1 MAYNIRIQERTVKS
15 LKKIP
20 EPYKTQVK
28 DTIDRLA
35 QFSPSMNNIKALQG
49 EYKGLYRL
57 RSGDYR
63 IIFDVVDTTI
73 IILDVFTRQTG
84 Y

>member
-1 MAYNIRIQERTVKS
+1 MAYNIQILERAVKS
-15 LKKIP
+15 LRKIP
-20 EPYKTQVK
+20 EPNKTQVK
-28 DTIDRLA
+28 NDIDSLV
-35 QFSPSMNNIKALQG
+35 QFAPSMRNIKALKG

-63 IIFDVVDTTI
+63 ILFDVVNTDI
-73 IILDVFTRQTG
+73 IILDVFIRQTG

>member
-1 MAYNIRIQERTVKS
+1 MAYNIQIQERAVKS
-15 LKKIP
+15 LKRIP
-20 EPYKTQVK
+20 EPHKTHIK
-28 DTIDRLA
+28 DSIDHLT
-35 QFSPSMNNIKALQG
+35 QFSPAMSNIKALQG

-63 IIFDVVDTTI
+63 VLFDVVNTTI
-73 IILDVFTRQTG
+73 IILDIFTRQTG

>member
-1 MAYNIRIQERTVKS
+1 MDYNIQIQDMAIKS

-20 EPYKTQVK
+20 EPYKTQLK
-28 DTIDRLA
+28 NAIDRLV
-35 QFSPSMNNIKALQG
+35 QFSPTMSNIKALQG

-63 IIFDVVDTTI
+63 ILFDVVNTTI
-73 IILDVFTRQTG
+73 IILDVFTRQTD

>member
-1 MAYNIRIQERTVKS
+1 MPYNIQIHDRAVKS
-15 LKKIP
+15 LKRIP
-20 EPYKTQVK
+20 EPHKTQVK
-28 DTIDRLA
+28 EAIDRLA
-35 QFSPSMNNIKALQG
+35 QFSPAMGNIKALQG
-49 EYKGLYRL
+49 GYKGLYRL

-63 IIFDVVDTTI
+63 ILFDVVNTAI